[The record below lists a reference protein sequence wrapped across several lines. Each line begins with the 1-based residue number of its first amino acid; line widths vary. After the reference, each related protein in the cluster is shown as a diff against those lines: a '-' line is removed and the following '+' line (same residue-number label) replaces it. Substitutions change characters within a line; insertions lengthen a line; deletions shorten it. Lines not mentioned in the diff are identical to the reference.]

1 MSCEYK
7 SYELRPKTIE
17 TIEHTTD
24 PTTAQLPSTS
34 VNFEMTDQRLES
46 TADSTQWTLNVQS
59 SKTVK
64 AIDFKFYRYVPNDNA
79 DMTP

>member
-46 TADSTQWTLNVQS
+46 TADSTQWTLNV
-59 SKTVK
+59 
-64 AIDFKFYRYVPNDNA
+64 
-79 DMTP
+79 